1 MRLEALY
8 RMTFTT
14 PESWFVQLS
23 GANGAEGQSFLV
35 AEGRCEGRLAGRL
48 RGANFPRGRVDDALV
63 ADFRGAL
70 ELDDGAT
77 VLFAWQGYARVAV
90 GGMRQVVGSVTHVS
104 DDERYRWL
112 NDVVC
117 ALTGE
122 VRPRGDGSEFE
133 VVLDVAELVWEPLA

>member
-1 MRLEALY
+1 MRRA
-8 RMTFTT
+8 
-14 PESWFVQLS
+14 PQ
-23 GANGAEGQSFLV
+23 
-35 AEGRCEGRLAGRL
+35 GRL
-48 RGANFPRGRVDDALV
+48 RGANYPRGRVDDALV

-77 VLFAWQGYARVAV
+77 VLFTWQGYARVSA

-122 VRPRGDGSEFE
+122 VRERE
-133 VVLDVAELVWEPLA
+133 VVLDVAELVWEPLS

>member
-23 GANGAEGQSFLV
+23 GVHGTEGQSFLV
-35 AEGRCEGRLAGRL
+35 AEGRCDGRLTGRL
-48 RGANFPRGRVDDALV
+48 RGANYPRGRVDDALV

-77 VLFAWQGYARVAV
+77 VLFSWHGYARVGADAS
-90 GGMRQVVGSVTHVS
+90 REIVGSLTHVS

-112 NDVVC
+112 NDTVC

-122 VRPRGDGSEFE
+122 VRPRAGGDEFD
-133 VVLDVAELVWEPLA
+133 VVIDVAELVWEPLA